1 MSEAARGKLFIDQ
14 SSGTSKALFQCHL
27 RIEEILCGYSSLF
40 FFVFF
45 FGKTQTVWLER
56 ERQTNRQTD
65 RQRLC
70 NKYPNHTKAQ
80 TCIKAVLSITVKNCF
95 LHRRCLKRCL
105 STVI

>member
-14 SSGTSKALFQCHL
+14 SSGTSTALFQCLL

-40 FFVFF
+40 FIFFFF

-65 RQRLC
+65 RDC
-70 NKYPNHTKAQ
+70 AINTP
-80 TCIKAVLSITVKNCF
+80 ITPK
-95 LHRRCLKRCL
+95 LKHASKPFCQSL
-105 STVI
+105 LKIVFFIEAA